1 MKAYRGAVAAF
12 AVLFVAIGVAL
23 VVATAAEGGGLVG
36 FLLGGLFIAL
46 GAGRLTLLR
55 RGGS

>member
-12 AVLFVAIGVAL
+12 AVLFVVIGVAL

-36 FLLGGLFIAL
+36 YLLGGLFIAL

-55 RGGS
+55 RSGR